1 MRALGW
7 FIGKGLKWAMMLTF
21 IRGVFALSADARR
34 ARSSKDK
41 KADENPD

>member
-1 MRALGW
+1 MQGLFW
-7 FIGKGLKWAMMLTF
+7 FIGKGLKWVLILIF
-21 IRGVFALSADARR
+21 IRGVVALSGGARR

>member
-1 MRALGW
+1 MQGLFW
-7 FIGKGLKWAMMLTF
+7 FVGKGLKWVLMLTF
-21 IRGVFALSADARR
+21 IRGVFALSGDARR